1 MANLN
6 LDTHILVFLL
16 QGRLTADEERLIRVA
31 DVAISAVV
39 LWELWKLNSP
49 GKIRFDAAGELEQAV
64 LSQFRVLPV
73 DAQVCAALG
82 QLDFRSDPADELIAA
97 TSIAHGVPLMTR
109 DRRIRASKV
118 VPLAA

>member
-1 MANLN
+1 
-6 LDTHILVFLL
+6 
-16 QGRLTADEERLIRVA
+16 
-31 DVAISAVV
+31 
-39 LWELWKLNSP
+39 
-49 GKIRFDAAGELEQAV
+49 
-64 LSQFRVLPV
+64 VLPV

>member
-16 QGRLTADEERLIRVA
+16 QGRLTAAEERLIRVA

-39 LWELWKLNSP
+39 LWELWKLNSL
-49 GKIRFDAAGELEQAV
+49 GKIKFNAAAELEQAV

-73 DAQVCAALG
+73 DAHVCAALA

-97 TSIAHGVPLMTR
+97 TSVAHGVPLMTR